1 MKYIITVV
9 LLLAFAVPS
18 WAEPTR
24 LVCAGSYVSS
34 STSQELNVHTGQ
46 FDYVGRSE
54 TINLRYEVL
63 FDEADQ
69 SFKMSGFSCLKKK
82 DLVDGWGTPI
92 KANFSPELITA
103 DFKTKRIGC
112 FGVSLRSKR
121 TVVVDRLTGI
131 LSVGP
136 ASLSCQVAERKF

>member
-1 MKYIITVV
+1 MKKYITGL
-9 LLLAFAVPS
+9 LLLAFAPPS

-46 FDYVGRSE
+46 FDSVGRSE

-63 FDEADQ
+63 FDEANQ

-82 DLVDGWGTPI
+82 DLVDGWARLSRQILVLNSLPLI
-92 KANFSPELITA
+92 LKPREL
-103 DFKTKRIGC
+103 
-112 FGVSLRSKR
+112 
-121 TVVVDRLTGI
+121 VVLELVFAQR
-131 LSVGP
+131 
-136 ASLSCQVAERKF
+136 